1 MGTILI
7 IIGAAAIIMF
17 GVIAL
22 FASLYKKV
30 PQGKAMIISTLSK
43 DPKVTFTGA
52 LILPVI
58 HLKEMMT
65 ISLKT
70 IEIDRR
76 GKDGLICKDNIRA
89 DIKVT
94 FFVRVNMT
102 KDDVLKVA
110 QAVGVERASDQA
122 SVEEL
127 FSAKFSEALK
137 TVGKRMDFISLYE
150 ERDAFRDDIIKVIGK
165 DLNGYVL
172 EDAAIDYL
180 EQTPIESLDQENILD
195 AEGIRKITELTA
207 TQHIRTNE
215 YVRDEE
221 KAIKKKDVETREA
234 VLQLEKQEMDA
245 MARQQREVAT
255 IQAREEAETQ
265 KIESEERLRAEQA
278 RIKMEEA
285 IAIQEENKKREIEVA
300 AYQRESV
307 TVKEAE
313 GVTKAKELE
322 VVERQR
328 IVALADYGKDK
339 EIEQQKKEI
348 ADLTSDRISVEKRV
362 AEEEENI
369 EKVRLVS
376 KAQREKEST
385 IIAAEAEAQ
394 EGLVKEVKAAEAEAQ
409 KAVQKAQEEVT
420 LAEGRKKAAM
430 LEAEAAIK
438 EAEATRYREAA
449 PGLAEA
455 EVLEASAVAK
465 EKDGLAEATV
475 LREKLQARAVGDE
488 KVGLAAVRVKE
499 ATAVAK
505 EKDGLAEAVVLREK
519 LEAQAVGDEKVGL
532 ASVRV
537 KEAEADAV
545 EKMGEANAKNTEL
558 RFIAEANGLKEKF
571 AAMDTMSDNA
581 RTHEEFRLKL
591 DLTHEETMRW
601 IEANTAIAKEQADIL
616 ASALTKAH
624 IDIVGGN
631 GEYFEK
637 FVNALAVGRSLDGVV
652 RGDTAQKLLGKHLN
666 GEADIIQD
674 IKEIATGLGAN
685 SNNLQNLT
693 VSAFIAK
700 LMRDGTTEQQ
710 SMLQKLISS
719 VSAQE
724 SQNSGTT

>member
-7 IIGAAAIIMF
+7 IIGAATIILL

-22 FASLYKKV
+22 FATLYKKV
-30 PQGKAMIISTLSK
+30 PQGKAMIVSTLSR

-52 LILPVI
+52 LVLPVI
-58 HLKEMMT
+58 HLKELMT

-76 GKDGLICKDNIRA
+76 GHDGLICKDNIRA

-110 QAVGVERASDQA
+110 QAVGVERASDQS

-180 EQTPIESLDQENILD
+180 EQTPVESLDRDNILD

-207 TQHIRTNE
+207 AQHIRTNE
-215 YVRDEE
+215 FERDEE

-234 VLQLEKQEMDA
+234 VLQLEKQEKDA
-245 MARQQREVAT
+245 IARQQREVAT
-255 IQAREEAETQ
+255 IQAREEAETLKVQ
-265 KIESEERLRAEQA
+265 AEERFRSEEA

-285 IAIQEENKKREIEVA
+285 IAIQEENKQREVEVA
-300 AYQRESV
+300 AYQRQSV

-313 GVTKAKELE
+313 GVTKAKDLE
-322 VVERQR
+322 IVERQR
-328 IVALADYGKDK
+328 IVALADYSKEK
-339 EIEQQKKEI
+339 EIEQEKKEI

-369 EKVRLVS
+369 ERVRLVS
-376 KAQREKEST
+376 KAEREKEAS

-394 EGLVKEVKAAEAEAQ
+394 EGLVKEVKAAEAEEQ
-409 KAVQKAQEEVT
+409 KAIHKAQQEVT
-420 LAEGRKKAAM
+420 LAEGRKRSAT
-430 LEAEAAIK
+430 LDAEAAIK
-438 EAEATRYREAA
+438 QAEATRFHEAA
-449 PGLAEA
+449 PGLAKA
-455 EVLEASAVAK
+455 EVMEATAVAK
-465 EKDGLAEATV
+465 EKDGRAEAV
-475 LREKLQARAVGDE
+475 VMRDKLEAQAIGDE

-499 ATAVAK
+499 A
-505 EKDGLAEAVVLREK
+505 D
-519 LEAQAVGDEKVGL
+519 
-532 ASVRV
+532 
-537 KEAEADAV
+537 ADAV
-545 EKMGEANAKNTEL
+545 EKMGEADAKNIEL
-558 RFIAEANGLKEKF
+558 RYLAEANGLKEKF
-571 AAMDTMSDNA
+571 AAMDAMGADA
-581 RTHEEFRLKL
+581 RAHEEFRLKL
-591 DLTHEETMRW
+591 DLSHAETMRW
-601 IEANTAIAKEQADIL
+601 IEANTEIAKEQANIL
-616 ASALTKAH
+616 ASALRDAN

-631 GEYFEK
+631 GDYFEK
-637 FVNALAVGRSLDGVV
+637 FVNALAVGKSLDGAV
-652 RGDTAQKLLGKHLN
+652 RGETAQKLLGKHLN
-666 GEADIIQD
+666 GEADIIED
-674 IKEIATGLGAN
+674 IKDIASGLGGN
-685 SNNLQNLT
+685 SDSLQNLT

-700 LMRDGTTEQQ
+700 LMRDGSSEQKD
-710 SMLQKLISS
+710 MMQKLIGSITGNKSS
-719 VSAQE
+719 DSA
-724 SQNSGTT
+724 

>member
-1 MGTILI
+1 METILF
-7 IIGAAAIIMF
+7 IIGSAAIILL
-17 GVIAL
+17 GVFAL
-22 FASLYKKV
+22 FAGLYKKV
-30 PQGKAMIISTLSK
+30 AQGKAMIISTLSR

-52 LILPVI
+52 LVLPVI

-76 GKDGLICKDNIRA
+76 GHDGLICKDNIRA

-150 ERDAFRDDIIKVIGK
+150 ERDAFRDDIIEVIGK

-180 EQTPIESLDQENILD
+180 EQTPIESLDRDNILD

-207 TQHIRTNE
+207 TQHISTNE
-215 YVRDEE
+215 FERDEE

-234 VLQLEKQEMDA
+234 VLQLEKQEKDA
-245 MARQQREVAT
+245 IARQQREVVT

-265 KIESEERLRAEQA
+265 KIQAEERLRAEEA

-285 IAIQEENKKREIEVA
+285 IAIQEENKQREIEVA
-300 AYQRESV
+300 AYQRQSV

-313 GVTKAKELE
+313 GVTKAKDLE
-322 VVERQR
+322 IVERER
-328 IVALADYGKDK
+328 IVALADYAKDK
-339 EIEQQKKEI
+339 EIEQEKKEI

-369 EKVRLVS
+369 EKVRLVF
-376 KAQREKEST
+376 KAEREKEAT

-409 KAVQKAQEEVT
+409 KAIQKAQEEVT
-420 LAEGRKKAAM
+420 LAEGRKKSAT
-430 LEAEAAIK
+430 LDAEAAIK
-438 EAEATRYREAA
+438 QAEATRSREAA
-449 PGLAEA
+449 PGLAKA
-455 EVLEASAVAK
+455 EVM
-465 EKDGLAEATV
+465 
-475 LREKLQARAVGDE
+475 
-488 KVGLAAVRVKE
+488 E

-505 EKDGLAEAVVLREK
+505 EKDGLAEAVILREK
-519 LEAQAVGDEKVGL
+519 LEAQAIGDEKVGL
-532 ASVRV
+532 AAARI
-537 KEAEADAV
+537 KEADAEAV
-545 EKMGEANAKNTEL
+545 EKMGEADAKNVEL
-558 RFIAEANGLKEKF
+558 RFLAEANGLKEKF
-571 AAMDTMSDNA
+571 TAMDAMSDDS
-581 RTHEEFRLKL
+581 RQHEEFRLKL
-591 DLTHEETMRW
+591 DLNHTETMRW
-601 IEANTAIAKEQADIL
+601 IEANTEIAKEQADIL
-616 ASALTKAH
+616 ASALSDAN
-624 IDIVGGN
+624 IDIVGGS
-631 GEYFEK
+631 GDYFEK
-637 FVNALAVGRSLDGVV
+637 FVNALAVGKSIDGVV
-652 RGDTAQKLLGKHLN
+652 RGETAQKLLGKHLS
-666 GEADIIQD
+666 GEADLIED
-674 IKEIATGLGAN
+674 IKDIATGLGGN
-685 SNNLQNLT
+685 SDSLQNLT

-700 LMRDGTTEQQ
+700 LMREGNPEQKD
-710 SMLQKLISS
+710 MLQKLMGS
-719 VSAQE
+719 VSGQKTSE
-724 SQNSGTT
+724 ST